1 MQFIYGTAPIKY
13 INDIPAHKAGEWPGI
28 KPCKFHSYK
37 RVIRPVDCG
46 VIFNEKEP
54 LPPPRRKL
62 LGPKNPTPEYIF
74 KPSCRM
80 IPNPNRIIEREEGLR
95 YIPFPSKEP
104 IPRPEKRHEFPYR
117 RDLDRREN
125 EKKNR
130 MNSLDI
136 FRQEF
141 KVISNIGFSKQQFKN
156 MTNQQLLE
164 YDFTRD
170 RFGALK
176 MHRIKGYNSFHNN
189 YSSNSN
195 NKMLSKTANIENRK
209 NVQKRML
216 VIQSILNFLNLIAL
230 IF

>member
-1 MQFIYGTAPIKY
+1 MEFIYGTAPIKY

-28 KPCKFHSYK
+28 KSCKFHSYK

-62 LGPKNPTPEYIF
+62 LGPKTPTPEYIF

-125 EKKNR
+125 ERKNR

-141 KVISNIGFSKQQFKN
+141 KVMSNIGFSKQQFKN

-209 NVQKRML
+209 NV
-216 VIQSILNFLNLIAL
+216 
-230 IF
+230 

>member
-1 MQFIYGTAPIKY
+1 MEFIYGTAPIKY

-37 RVIRPVDCG
+37 RVTRPVDCG

-80 IPNPNRIIEREEGLR
+80 IPNPNRIIEREEGLK

-125 EKKNR
+125 ERKNR

-141 KVISNIGFSKQQFKN
+141 KVMSNIGFSKQQFKN

-189 YSSNSN
+189 YSSSN

-209 NVQKRML
+209 NV
-216 VIQSILNFLNLIAL
+216 
-230 IF
+230 